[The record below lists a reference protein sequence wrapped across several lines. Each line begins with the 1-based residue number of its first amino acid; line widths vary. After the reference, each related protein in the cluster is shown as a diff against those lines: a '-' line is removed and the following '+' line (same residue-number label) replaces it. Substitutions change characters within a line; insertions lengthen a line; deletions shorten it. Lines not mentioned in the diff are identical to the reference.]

1 MLRRSYINGWEVLK
15 MSDSEVMMRTK
26 MGVKDDPAQV
36 AHVLCTFVHPC
47 APQSEALVL
56 TLD

>member
-1 MLRRSYINGWEVLK
+1 

-26 MGVKDDPAQV
+26 MGVKDDLAQV

-47 APQSEALVL
+47 APLCTSVRGPCA
-56 TLD
+56 DP